1 MYWSYYLF
9 LGDFHP
15 NIQQYPRCA
24 VIKHI
29 KHDKTVKS
37 GNLEVSEQKWRFTDE
52 SLGKSSTPRPG
63 FEETPAEADL
73 GR

>member
-15 NIQQYPRCA
+15 KIQQYPRCA

-37 GNLEVSEQKWRFTDE
+37 GNLEVSEQKWRFTDVE
-52 SLGKSSTPRPG
+52 SLGKKFDTPPRFRG
-63 FEETPAEADL
+63 NT
-73 GR
+73 G